1 VGQVRAVVQRV
12 SSSSVTVDGEV
23 VGRIEAGL
31 LVLVGVADGDG
42 AADIAYVAGKVR
54 DMRIFGDEYGRMNRS
69 VVETGGG
76 VLVVSQF
83 TLLGDVRKGRRP
95 SFDAAAAPDQA
106 RENYEAFVAALR
118 AGGLHV
124 ETGVFQAHMDVALV
138 NDGPVTILI
147 DSAHL
152 RTAAKPAT

>member
-1 VGQVRAVVQRV
+1 V
-12 SSSSVTVDGEV
+12 SSASVTVGEAV

-31 LVLVGVADGDG
+31 LVLIGVAAGDG
-42 AADIAYVAGKVR
+42 EADIAYVAGKVR
-54 DMRIFGDEYGRMNRS
+54 DLRIFADEYGRMNRS
-69 VVETGGG
+69 VVETDGA

-95 SFDAAAAPDQA
+95 SFDAAAAPDKA
-106 RENYEAFVAALR
+106 RENYEAFVEALR

-124 ETGVFQAHMDVALV
+124 ETGVFQAHMGVALV

-152 RTAAKPAT
+152 GISAKPAT